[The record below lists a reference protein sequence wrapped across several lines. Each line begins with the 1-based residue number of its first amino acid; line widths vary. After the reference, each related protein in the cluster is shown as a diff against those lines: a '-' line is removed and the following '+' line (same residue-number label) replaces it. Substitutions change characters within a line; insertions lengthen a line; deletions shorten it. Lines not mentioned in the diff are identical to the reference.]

1 MPGAE
6 DVGKC
11 LIVYIL
17 SLIVLDC
24 NKQSLGVIRDPG
36 TQDGISTPTLLS
48 ASAQLNQR
56 PVNIKRHIHLP
67 RCYLFHSRSSRLRPR
82 HDRRGERRNA
92 LSDFAWGTFHLLQR
106 QRNISQPNIT
116 YNTRGYSCLS
126 DEPCGLNYTITGAE
140 HFNAAVNY
148 SQIWYRQNSFPVV
161 QDDDDDDASPED
173 RVGRLRFQT
182 YNGLDCLQVGGED
195 DDGEVE
201 AWYAW
206 NCNNVN
212 GTCETVPYDVK
223 SFAIVPVEE
232 DDQGDDDCY
241 VAAEYASDGA
251 RSRVEGSLVALLAVF
266 TVAAMF
272 LQ

>member
-1 MPGAE
+1 MASALLLSSLLLLSSTSAQSTSNDTYTYLDVTFSDPGARDCGQGTTGE
-6 DVGKC
+6 GNAVT
-11 LIVYIL
+11 L
-17 SLIVLDC
+17 SVT
-24 NKQSLGVIRDPG
+24 SPG
-36 TQDGISTPTLLS
+36 ALFTCF
-48 ASAQLNQR
+48 N
-56 PVNIKRHIHLP
+56 VN
-67 RCYLFHSRSSRLRPR
+67 
-82 HDRRGERRNA
+82 E
-92 LSDFAWGTFHLLQR
+92 TF
-106 QRNISQPNIT
+106 SQPNIT

-161 QDDDDDDASPED
+161 QDDDDDDANPED

-206 NCNNVN
+206 NCNNAN
-212 GTCETVPYDVK
+212 GTCGTVPYDVK

-241 VAAEYASDGA
+241 VAAEYANAGA
-251 RSRVEGSLVALLAVF
+251 RSRVGGSLVALL
-266 TVAAMF
+266 VAFVIAATF
-272 LQ
+272 L